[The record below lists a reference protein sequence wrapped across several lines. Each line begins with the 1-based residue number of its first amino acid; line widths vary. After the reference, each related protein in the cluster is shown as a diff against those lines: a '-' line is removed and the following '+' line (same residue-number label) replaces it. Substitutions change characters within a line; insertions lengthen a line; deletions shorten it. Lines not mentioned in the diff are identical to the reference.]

1 MTIRKPAEINSS
13 SSKSTGFYNNKL
25 FCPSFKDSLYFM
37 ALDYPLPDST
47 FTVEP
52 KVLRADSIRIYKSG
66 LPSSLL
72 PF

>member
-37 ALDYPLPDST
+37 ALGYPLPNST
-47 FTVEP
+47 FTVD
-52 KVLRADSIRIYKSG
+52 LKS
-66 LPSSLL
+66 
-72 PF
+72 